1 MALHSVTEAAKMAGV
16 TRRTIYRYL
25 KSGKISATV
34 TDGDSARIETSELL
48 RVFGS
53 LSQPKDENV
62 SIESQGNEPDYVTR
76 LLCEMSRLREIV
88 ESQQHLLLEDKKSR
102 ERQGAE
108 WQQQSELIEQLQRE
122 RDALSQALDTE
133 RKKGFWKKLFG

>member
-1 MALHSVTEAAKMAGV
+1 L
-16 TRRTIYRYL
+16 L
-25 KSGKISATV
+25 ISLFAFANEV
-34 TDGDSARIETSELL
+34 AF
-48 RVFGS
+48 FGS